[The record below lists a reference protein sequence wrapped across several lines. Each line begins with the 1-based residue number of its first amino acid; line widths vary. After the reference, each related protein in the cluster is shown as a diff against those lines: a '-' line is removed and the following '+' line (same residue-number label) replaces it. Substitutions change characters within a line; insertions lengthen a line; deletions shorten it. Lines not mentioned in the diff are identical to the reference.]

1 MTEVSGVVVAHGD
14 LAAALI
20 EAAERISGIEGALTA
35 VSNVGLS
42 PDALQTRLVQ
52 VLGNGPAILF
62 TDLASGSCAFAC
74 RSLVRT
80 RPELAVVTGTN
91 LAVLIDF
98 LFNRHQDVPALARR
112 VVEKGRA
119 GLTVLS
125 PAGGLDVAGPVSD

>member
-52 VLGNGPAILF
+52 VLGDGPAILF

-80 RPELAVVTGTN
+80 RPALAVVTGTN
-91 LAVLIDF
+91 LAMLIDF
-98 LFNRHQDVPALARR
+98 LFNRHQDVPALTRR
-112 VVEKGRA
+112 VVEKGRD